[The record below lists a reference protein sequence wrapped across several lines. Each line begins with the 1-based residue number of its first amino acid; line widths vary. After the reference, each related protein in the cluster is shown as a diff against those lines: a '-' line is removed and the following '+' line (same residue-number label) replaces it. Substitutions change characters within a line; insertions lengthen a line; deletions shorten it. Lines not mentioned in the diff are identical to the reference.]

1 MSATVARAALVS
13 GDAATVL
20 PYDPAADTVLLIEQF
35 RFGPWARGDLRPWT
49 LEPVAGRI
57 DPGESPE
64 EAVRREAREEAGID
78 LDRLE
83 KVAAYYPSTG
93 AVSEYVHSFVG
104 FCDLSAQHGAVAGS
118 DAEDEDI
125 LSHVIPFSRLM
136 NLVATGEAENGP
148 LLVSAY
154 WLAANR
160 DRLRGA

>member
-1 MSATVARAALVS
+1 MSATVTRAALVA

-35 RFGPWARGDLRPWT
+35 RFGPWVRGDLRPWT

-64 EAVRREAREEAGID
+64 EAVRREAREEAGIG

-83 KVAAYYPSTG
+83 KVAAYYPTTG

-104 FCDLSAQHGAVAGS
+104 LCDLAGRAGTVAGS
-118 DAEDEDI
+118 EAEDEDI
-125 LSHVIPFSRLM
+125 LSHVISFARLM
-136 NLVATGEAENGP
+136 DLVASGEAENGP
-148 LLVSAY
+148 LLLSAF

-160 DRLRGA
+160 GRLRRE